1 MEKKRTTNNHI
12 DIYDYLNPSTH
23 SFCLSLYIK
32 AGALYES
39 DQDNGITHFWE
50 HVLFR
55 NINHL
60 MGGKMYEEID
70 KLGLYFNGATYKE
83 FVQLYIIGAPE
94 HFAEAAD
101 VLLKVFAPL
110 TLPATE
116 IKTEQQRVKAEIRE
130 AEDFKSL
137 DYFAGTFAWKDTS
150 LRNTILGTKGNVS
163 SFNRK
168 KMAAYHQDILTPQN
182 LFFYVTGN
190 VTDEQIGQLAS
201 KVEALEL
208 NGVEI
213 SRLHGST
220 KFDSVSKC
228 VEVGDDTEAHQSTSS
243 DGVCT
248 GAHQNLAAIPTNF
261 GKRDL
266 LINVKNSQ
274 YTMVNY
280 SFDLVTS
287 KYTYAELALLYDI
300 LFSGENALLHQELS
314 EKRGMIYSFSSTLE
328 KYSNIGRLFFVY
340 EVAMRDLYESVE
352 ITTSEL
358 ARLSETVEQRLPLVL
373 PDYIDNAY
381 FVYDD
386 NEGFNW
392 QRAYENHIMDGT
404 SMTIEET
411 KAEFLAVTPER
422 IKEMAAEIFTRDNLV
437 LSLKADKKKLDL
449 EKLRSSVLL

>member
-1 MEKKRTTNNHI
+1 MEKKRTTNNYI
-12 DIYDYLNPSTH
+12 DIYHYPNQSTH

-32 AGALYES
+32 AGALYET
-39 DQDNGITHFWE
+39 DKENGITHFWE

-70 KLGLYFNGATYKE
+70 KLGLFFNGATYKE
-83 FVQLYIIGAPE
+83 FVQLYIIGAPA
-94 HFAEAAD
+94 HFADAAEI
-101 VLLKVFAPL
+101 LLKAFAPI
-110 TLPATE
+110 TLPADQ

-137 DYFAGTFAWKDTS
+137 DYFAGTFAWKDTP
-150 LRNTILGTKGNVS
+150 LRNTILGTKGNVTT
-163 SFNRK
+163 FNRK
-168 KMAAYHQDILTPQN
+168 KMAAYHEDILKPEN
-182 LFFYVTGN
+182 VFFYVTGN
-190 VTDEQIGQLAS
+190 VTDEQIGLLAE
-201 KVEALEL
+201 KVEGLP
-208 NGVEI
+208 NFVE
-213 SRLHGST
+213 RPETPDHPT
-220 KFDSVSKC
+220 KPAAS
-228 VEVGDDTEAHQSTSS
+228 
-243 DGVCT
+243 
-248 GAHQNLAAIPTNF
+248 HQNLAPVPEGF
-261 GKRDL
+261 GQRDL

-314 EKRGMIYSFSSTLE
+314 EQRGMIYSFSSTLE
-328 KYSNIGRLFFVY
+328 KYSNIGRMFFVY

-352 ITTSEL
+352 ITTREL
-358 ARLSETVEQRLPLVL
+358 AHLSESVEKRLALVL
-373 PDYIDNAY
+373 PEYIDNAY
-381 FVYDD
+381 FIYDD

-392 QRAYENHIMDGT
+392 QRAYENHIMNGT
-404 SMTIEET
+404 AKTIEET
-411 KAEFLAVTPER
+411 KAQFQAVTPER

-449 EKLRSSVLL
+449 DQLRNSVKL

>member
-1 MEKKRTTNNHI
+1 MEKKRTTRNQI
-12 DIYDYLNPSTH
+12 DIYHYLNGHTH

-32 AGALYES
+32 AGALYEA
-39 DQDNGITHFWE
+39 DKDNGITHFWE

-60 MGGKMYEEID
+60 MDGRMYEEID

-94 HFAEAAD
+94 HFTEAAD
-101 VLLKVFAPL
+101 ILLKVFQPM
-110 TLPATE
+110 TLPADE

-137 DYFAGTFAWKDTS
+137 DYFAGTHAWNGTS

-163 SFNRK
+163 GFNRK
-168 KMAAYHQDILTPQN
+168 RMAACHQDMLKAQN

-190 VTDEQIGQLAS
+190 VTDEQIGQLAVMVDGL
-201 KVEALEL
+201 KVDEAEMPRQ
-208 NGVEI
+208 NMA
-213 SRLHGST
+213 
-220 KFDSVSKC
+220 
-228 VEVGDDTEAHQSTSS
+228 EVPEG
-243 DGVCT
+243 
-248 GAHQNLAAIPTNF
+248 F

-280 SFDLVTS
+280 SFDLVTE

-352 ITTSEL
+352 ITTGEL
-358 ARLSETVEQRLPLVL
+358 ARLGESVEKRLELVL

-392 QRAYENHIMDGT
+392 QRAYEYHIMNGRGK
-404 SMTIEET
+404 TIEET
-411 KAEFLAVTPER
+411 KAEFLAVTPQR
-422 IKEMAAEIFTRDNLV
+422 IRQIAAEIFSRENLV

-449 EKLRSSVLL
+449 DKLRESVQL

>member
-1 MEKKRTTNNHI
+1 MEKKQTTRNQI
-12 DIYDYLNPSTH
+12 QIYHYPNPNTH

-32 AGALYES
+32 AGALYEA
-39 DQDNGITHFWE
+39 DKDNGITHFWE

-60 MGGKMYEEID
+60 MDGKMYEEID

-83 FVQLYIIGAPE
+83 FVQLYIIGAPA
-94 HFAEAAD
+94 HFMEAAEI
-101 VLLKVFAPL
+101 LLKVFQPI
-110 TLPATE
+110 TLPADE

-137 DYFAGTFAWKDTS
+137 DYFAGTHAWKGTS

-168 KMAAYHQDILTPQN
+168 RMAACHQDMLKAQN

-190 VTDEQIGQLAS
+190 VTEEQIGQLAYM
-201 KVEALEL
+201 VDCLQVDA
-208 NGVEI
+208 
-213 SRLHGST
+213 
-220 KFDSVSKC
+220 
-228 VEVGDDTEAHQSTSS
+228 TESPR
-243 DGVCT
+243 
-248 GAHQNLAAIPTNF
+248 QNMAQVPEGF

-280 SFDLVTS
+280 SFDLVTE

-340 EVAMRDLYESVE
+340 EVALRDLYESVE
-352 ITTSEL
+352 ITTGEL
-358 ARLSETVEQRLPLVL
+358 ARLGESVKKRLELVL

-392 QRAYENHIMDGT
+392 QRAYEYHIMNGRGT
-404 SMTIEET
+404 TIEET
-411 KAEFLAVTPER
+411 KAEFLVVTPER
-422 IKEMAAEIFTRDNLV
+422 IKEIAAEIFTRDNLV
-437 LSLKADKKKLDL
+437 LSLKADKKKLDVD
-449 EKLRSSVLL
+449 KLRESVQL

>member
-1 MEKKRTTNNHI
+1 MEKKLTTRNQI
-12 DIYDYLNPSTH
+12 QIYHYPNPNTH

-32 AGALYES
+32 AGALYEA
-39 DQDNGITHFWE
+39 DKDNGITHFWE

-60 MGGKMYEEID
+60 MDGKMYEEID

-83 FVQLYIIGAPE
+83 FVQLYIIGAPA
-94 HFAEAAD
+94 HFMEAAEI
-101 VLLKVFAPL
+101 LLKVFQPI
-110 TLPATE
+110 TLPADE

-137 DYFAGTFAWKDTS
+137 DYFAGTHAWKGTS

-168 KMAAYHQDILTPQN
+168 RMAACHQDMLKAQN

-190 VTDEQIGQLAS
+190 VTEEQIGQLADM
-201 KVEALEL
+201 VDCLQVDAAE
-208 NGVEI
+208 
-213 SRLHGST
+213 RPR
-220 KFDSVSKC
+220 
-228 VEVGDDTEAHQSTSS
+228 
-243 DGVCT
+243 
-248 GAHQNLAAIPTNF
+248 QNMAQIPEGF

-280 SFDLVTS
+280 SFDLVTE

-352 ITTSEL
+352 ITTGEL
-358 ARLSETVEQRLPLVL
+358 ARLGESVEKRLELVL

-392 QRAYENHIMDGT
+392 QRAYEHHIMNGRGT
-404 SMTIEET
+404 TIEET

-422 IKEMAAEIFTRDNLV
+422 IKEIATEIFNRDNLV
-437 LSLKADKKKLDL
+437 LSLKADKKKLDVD
-449 EKLRSSVLL
+449 KLRESVQL

>member
-1 MEKKRTTNNHI
+1 MEKKLTTRNQI
-12 DIYDYLNPSTH
+12 QIYHYPNPNTH

-32 AGALYES
+32 AGALYEA
-39 DQDNGITHFWE
+39 DKDNGITHFWE

-60 MGGKMYEEID
+60 MDGKMYEEID

-83 FVQLYIIGAPE
+83 FVQLYIIGAPA
-94 HFAEAAD
+94 HFMEAAEI
-101 VLLKVFAPL
+101 LLKVFQPI
-110 TLPATE
+110 TLPADE

-137 DYFAGTFAWKDTS
+137 DYFAGTHAWKGTS

-168 KMAAYHQDILTPQN
+168 RMAACHQDMLKAQN

-190 VTDEQIGQLAS
+190 VTEEQIGQLAYM
-201 KVEALEL
+201 VDCLQVDA
-208 NGVEI
+208 
-213 SRLHGST
+213 
-220 KFDSVSKC
+220 
-228 VEVGDDTEAHQSTSS
+228 TESPR
-243 DGVCT
+243 
-248 GAHQNLAAIPTNF
+248 QNMAQVPEGF

-280 SFDLVTS
+280 SFDLVTE

-340 EVAMRDLYESVE
+340 EVALRDLYESVE
-352 ITTSEL
+352 ITTGEL
-358 ARLSETVEQRLPLVL
+358 ARLGESVKKRLELVL

-392 QRAYENHIMDGT
+392 QRAYEYHIMNGRGT
-404 SMTIEET
+404 TIEET
-411 KAEFLAVTPER
+411 KAEFLVVTPER
-422 IKEMAAEIFTRDNLV
+422 IKEIAAEIFTRDNLV
-437 LSLKADKKKLDL
+437 LSLKADKKKLDVD
-449 EKLRSSVLL
+449 KLRESVQL

>member
-1 MEKKRTTNNHI
+1 MEKKQTTRNQI
-12 DIYDYLNPSTH
+12 QIYHYPNPNTH

-32 AGALYES
+32 AGALYEA
-39 DQDNGITHFWE
+39 DKDNGITHFWE

-60 MGGKMYEEID
+60 MDGKMYEEID

-83 FVQLYIIGAPE
+83 FVQLYIIGAPS
-94 HFAEAAD
+94 HFTEAAD
-101 VLLKVFAPL
+101 ILLKVFQPM
-110 TLPATE
+110 TLPADE

-137 DYFAGTFAWKDTS
+137 DYFAGTHAWKGTS

-163 SFNRK
+163 GFNRK
-168 KMAAYHQDILTPQN
+168 RMAACHQDMLKAQN

-190 VTDEQIGQLAS
+190 VTEEQIGQLADM
-201 KVEALEL
+201 VDCLQVDAAE
-208 NGVEI
+208 
-213 SRLHGST
+213 RPR
-220 KFDSVSKC
+220 
-228 VEVGDDTEAHQSTSS
+228 
-243 DGVCT
+243 
-248 GAHQNLAAIPTNF
+248 QNMAQIPEGF

-280 SFDLVTS
+280 SFDLVTE

-352 ITTSEL
+352 ITTGEL
-358 ARLSETVEQRLPLVL
+358 ARLGESVEKRLELVL

-392 QRAYENHIMDGT
+392 QRAYEHHIMNGRGT
-404 SMTIEET
+404 TIEET

-422 IKEMAAEIFTRDNLV
+422 IKEIATEIFNRDNLV
-437 LSLKADKKKLDL
+437 LSLKADKKKLDVD
-449 EKLRSSVLL
+449 KLRESVQL

>member
-1 MEKKRTTNNHI
+1 MEKKLTTRNQI
-12 DIYDYLNPSTH
+12 QIYHYPNPNTH

-32 AGALYES
+32 AGALYEA
-39 DQDNGITHFWE
+39 DKDNGITHFWE

-60 MGGKMYEEID
+60 MDGKMYEEID

-83 FVQLYIIGAPE
+83 FVQLYIIGAPS
-94 HFAEAAD
+94 HFTEAAD
-101 VLLKVFAPL
+101 ILLKVFQPM
-110 TLPATE
+110 TLPADE

-137 DYFAGTFAWKDTS
+137 DYFAGTHAWKGTS

-163 SFNRK
+163 GFNRK
-168 KMAAYHQDILTPQN
+168 RMAACHQDMLKAQN

-190 VTDEQIGQLAS
+190 VTEEQIGQLADM
-201 KVEALEL
+201 VDCLQVDAAE
-208 NGVEI
+208 
-213 SRLHGST
+213 RPR
-220 KFDSVSKC
+220 
-228 VEVGDDTEAHQSTSS
+228 
-243 DGVCT
+243 
-248 GAHQNLAAIPTNF
+248 QNMAQIPEGF

-280 SFDLVTS
+280 SFDLVTE

-352 ITTSEL
+352 ITTGEL
-358 ARLSETVEQRLPLVL
+358 ARLGESVEKRLELVL

-392 QRAYENHIMDGT
+392 QRAYEHHIMNGRGT
-404 SMTIEET
+404 TIEET

-422 IKEMAAEIFTRDNLV
+422 IKEIATEIFNRDNLV
-437 LSLKADKKKLDL
+437 LSLKADKKKLDVD
-449 EKLRSSVLL
+449 KLRESVQL

>member
-1 MEKKRTTNNHI
+1 MEKKLTTRNQI
-12 DIYDYLNPSTH
+12 QIYHYPNPNTH

-32 AGALYES
+32 AGALYEA
-39 DQDNGITHFWE
+39 DKDNGITHFWE

-60 MGGKMYEEID
+60 MDGKMYEEID

-83 FVQLYIIGAPE
+83 FVQLYIIGAPS
-94 HFAEAAD
+94 HFTEAAD
-101 VLLKVFAPL
+101 ILLKVFQPM
-110 TLPATE
+110 TLPADE

-137 DYFAGTFAWKDTS
+137 DYFAGTHAWKGTS

-163 SFNRK
+163 GFNRK
-168 KMAAYHQDILTPQN
+168 RMAACHQDMLKAQN

-190 VTDEQIGQLAS
+190 VTEEQIDRLADM
-201 KVEALEL
+201 VDCLQVDAAE
-208 NGVEI
+208 
-213 SRLHGST
+213 RPR
-220 KFDSVSKC
+220 
-228 VEVGDDTEAHQSTSS
+228 
-243 DGVCT
+243 
-248 GAHQNLAAIPTNF
+248 QNMAQIPEGF

-280 SFDLVTS
+280 SFDLVTE

-352 ITTSEL
+352 ITTGEL
-358 ARLSETVEQRLPLVL
+358 ARLGESVEKRLELVL

-392 QRAYENHIMDGT
+392 QRAYEHHIMNGRGT
-404 SMTIEET
+404 TIEET

-422 IKEMAAEIFTRDNLV
+422 IKEIATEIFNRDNLV
-437 LSLKADKKKLDL
+437 LSLKADKKKLDVD
-449 EKLRSSVLL
+449 KLRESVQL